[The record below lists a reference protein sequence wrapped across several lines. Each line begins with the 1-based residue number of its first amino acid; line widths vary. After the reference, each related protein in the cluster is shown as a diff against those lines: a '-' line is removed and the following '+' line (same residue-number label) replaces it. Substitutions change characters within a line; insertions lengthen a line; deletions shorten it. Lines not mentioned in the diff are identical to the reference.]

1 MTERKVTSMSDEEK
15 ARVMKVVG
23 ADLSKL
29 ERVHGEAV
37 VRYVMNRRHDERV
50 EKAKLQKEK
59 AKLEKRLA
67 EIGAV

>member
-1 MTERKVTSMSDEEK
+1 MAERKVTSMSDEEK

-29 ERVHGEAV
+29 ERKYGEAV
-37 VRYVMNRRHDERV
+37 VRYVVNRRHDERV

-67 EIGAV
+67 EIGAA